1 MRTSLLGSM
10 AVGALT
16 VWSTVLKAH
25 ADMMHVATAQGAREA
40 IVLPARK
47 RSAPTVIVLHGAT
60 ATATWTA
67 RSSGFAEAAAAQ
79 GFAAVFPQ
87 GINRQWNDGR
97 EGRTSAVDDVG
108 FLLQLVDELTGRG
121 IADPA
126 FIYVAG
132 ISNGGMMTF
141 RMLCEAS
148 ERFAGAATIIA
159 NMPAGVGER
168 CSLRKPVP
176 IMMFNGTADPMVPY
190 NGGGVG
196 LAGGRGLVWGAEQ
209 TAEFMAR
216 GNGCGDART
225 MTPPTDP
232 SVEAVKV
239 TQLTWSHCRSGRG
252 VTLYRFEGG
261 GHQLPG
267 RPPILPGLLG
277 ESSLRANAA
286 ELALTV
292 FSQSVCVGAAKCG
305 YTQARIH

>member
-1 MRTSLLGSM
+1 
-10 AVGALT
+10 
-16 VWSTVLKAH
+16 
-25 ADMMHVATAQGAREA
+25 
-40 IVLPARK
+40 
-47 RSAPTVIVLHGAT
+47 
-60 ATATWTA
+60 
-67 RSSGFAEAAAAQ
+67 
-79 GFAAVFPQ
+79 
-87 GINRQWNDGR
+87 
-97 EGRTSAVDDVG
+97 
-108 FLLQLVDELTGRG
+108 
-121 IADPA
+121 
-126 FIYVAG
+126 
-132 ISNGGMMTF
+132 MMTF

-159 NMPAGVGER
+159 NMPARVGER
-168 CSLRKPVP
+168 CRLRKPVP
-176 IMMFNGTADPMVPY
+176 IVMFNGTADPMVPY

-196 LAGGRGLVWGAEQ
+196 LAGGRGLVWGAER

-225 MTPPTDP
+225 MTPLTDP

-286 ELALTV
+286 ELALTL
-292 FSQSVCVGAAKCG
+292 FSQAYAS
-305 YTQARIH
+305 ARTNADTPRREIH